1 VKTIRLAIAAIAT
14 LSVCHDARAQTATTL
29 QVMPG
34 IPAAQR
40 LQASQT
46 QSTAA
51 ADQQEQSADGAAPQ
65 HLTLEDAEKL
75 AIANHPRIQA
85 SGYIAAAAKARV
97 TEARSA
103 YYPHAY
109 GSVTGVEAGNNS
121 RIAAGALNNPIIYNR
136 FADGVT
142 VDQLVTDFGRT
153 HELVKSSKL
162 HAQAEETSVTT
173 SRADVLLQVDAAY
186 FGVLKAQSV
195 LEVADETVK
204 TRQLVSDQVTALEQ
218 NKLRSGLDVT
228 FANVNLEQAKLLL
241 VQAQN
246 DLEASYADLSAALG
260 YADQRKFQL
269 AEQPTPPPPPTDL
282 NSLLAAAMKNRPELV
297 SQQLD
302 VNSAQS
308 YATAERDLW
317 LPTISATGV
326 AGLTPFREDTLAP
339 RYAAAGFNVNIPIFN
354 GRQFNAL
361 HAEAKAQANAQSQN
375 LRELQDAVARDVR
388 KAWLN
393 AKSGYQKLNL
403 TRQLL
408 DQANQALDLAQQ
420 RYKLGLSSIV
430 ELSQAQ
436 LNQTQAQIE
445 QASAKYDYETEISS
459 LNFQVGALQ

>member
-1 VKTIRLAIAAIAT
+1 MKTFLAATIFALALPLAAA
-14 LSVCHDARAQTATTL
+14 AQTAATL
-29 QVMPG
+29 HAMPG
-34 IPAAQR
+34 IPAAATQPAAHS
-40 LQASQT
+40 LGHAS
-46 QSTAA
+46 SS
-51 ADQQEQSADGAAPQ
+51 QEPAPQ
-65 HLTLEDAEKL
+65 SLTLDAAEKL
-75 AIANHPRIQA
+75 AIANHPRIQSSA
-85 SGYIAAAAKARV
+85 YVAAAAKARV

-103 YYPHAY
+103 YLPHAY
-109 GSVTGVEAGNNS
+109 GSVTGVEAENNS
-121 RIAAGALNNPIIYNR
+121 RITAGALNNPIIYDR

-162 HAQAEETSVTT
+162 HAQAEEANVNV
-173 SRADVLLQVDAAY
+173 SRADVLLEVDTAY
-186 FGVLKAQSV
+186 FAVLKAQSV
-195 LEVADETVK
+195 LEVANETVR

-228 FANVNLEQAKLLL
+228 FANVSLEQAKLLL

-246 DLEASYADLSAALG
+246 DLEASYAELSAALG
-260 YADQRKFQL
+260 YPDQRRFQL
-269 AEQPTPPPPPTDL
+269 AEQPVPAAPTTDFAA
-282 NSLLAAAMKNRPELV
+282 LLAQAIKNRPELV

-308 YATAERDLW
+308 FATAQRDLW

-361 HAEAKAQANAQSQN
+361 HAEAKARANAQAQN
-375 LRELQDAVARDVR
+375 LRELQDALARDVR
-388 KAWLN
+388 KAWLSAN
-393 AKSGYQKLNL
+393 SGYQRLSL
-403 TRQLL
+403 TQQLL

-445 QASAKYDYETEISS
+445 QAGAKYDYEAEISA
-459 LNFQVGALQ
+459 LNFQIGALQ